1 MVRERR
7 ELGRRIVAMELL
19 HDGADA
25 RVQPYPVGRRELL
38 VECLANQCVCETI
51 PTRADRLA
59 DDDLA
64 CQRGA
69 ERLEERVTVDAA
81 RSLQDREVELTP
93 DHRCERQRFPARR
106 RQRTDASANRLAD
119 ALRNGKLLW
128 TCLRHA
134 LD

>member
-7 ELGRRIVAMELL
+7 ELGRGIVAMELL

-25 RVQPYPVGRRELL
+25 RVQPYPVGRRKLV

-51 PTRADRLA
+51 LTRADRLA

-93 DHRCERQRFPARR
+93 DRKS
-106 RQRTDASANRLAD
+106 TRLNSSHLVISYAVF
-119 ALRNGKLLW
+119 
-128 TCLRHA
+128 CLKKKKKYEKPRYKHSHISTTTN
-134 LD
+134 